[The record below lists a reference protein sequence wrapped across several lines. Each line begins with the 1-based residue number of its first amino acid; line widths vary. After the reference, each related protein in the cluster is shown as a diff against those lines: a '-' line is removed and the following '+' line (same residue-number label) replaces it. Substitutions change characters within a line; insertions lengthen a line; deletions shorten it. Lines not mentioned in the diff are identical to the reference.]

1 MGVTVVGRN
10 AQDGGFEV
18 KTGWVIAPD

>member
-1 MGVTVVGRN
+1 MGATVVGRN